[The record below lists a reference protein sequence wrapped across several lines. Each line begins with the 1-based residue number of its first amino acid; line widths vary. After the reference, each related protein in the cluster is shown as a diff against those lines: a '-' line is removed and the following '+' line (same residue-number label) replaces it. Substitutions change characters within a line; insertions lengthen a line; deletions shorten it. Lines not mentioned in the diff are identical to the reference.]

1 VFLKRLEIVGFK
13 SFAERV
19 SVDFVPGVTSVVGP
33 NGSGKSN
40 ITDAIRWV
48 LGEQSAKS
56 LRGAKM
62 EDIIFAGSDT
72 RKAVNVAEV
81 TLTLNNED
89 QRLPIEYNEVSV
101 TRRVTRSG
109 DSDFFINKQSCRLKD
124 IVDLFMDSG
133 MGREAFSIISQGKVE
148 EILSSKSEERRGVFE
163 EAAGVLKYKLRKKKA
178 EGKLGETQE
187 NLNRVQDIIHELSS
201 QVEPLER
208 QASIAKDYLEKKEEL
223 EKVEAALIVYE
234 IEELHEKWEALRKQ
248 FGHNKDEEVKMSTH
262 LQKSET
268 ELEELRGQL
277 QAIDE
282 SVDSLQEVLLL
293 SSKELEKLEGQREL
307 LKERKQNA
315 TTHCAQLEQLIIEL
329 TEKAKIYD
337 GEIETSTEE
346 LMKFANQ
353 VKELEQ
359 KLHENEK
366 LLSTYVEDLEEQIE
380 HLKGDYIEL
389 LNQQASNRNELS
401 MLEEQFKQQNSK
413 NQRLDEENEK
423 YVQMRLQIT
432 AKKAKLVEGY
442 EQVKEKVTSVITN
455 IQKTESALGKCKA
468 QYSENETKLYQA
480 YQFVQQARSRKEM
493 LEEMQEDYSGFY
505 QGVREVLK
513 ARENKLQGIEGAV
526 AELLTVPKEY
536 EVAMEIALG
545 AAMQHVV
552 VQTEEHARKAIAF
565 LKQNRHG
572 RATFLPQAVV
582 KGRSLSIEQLRMVK
596 QHQAFVGVAAEL
608 VHYDNRYE
616 NIISNLLGTVIVAK
630 DLRGANELAKQLQY
644 RYRIVT
650 VEGDVVNPGGSMT
663 GGAVKQAKSSLL
675 GRQRELE
682 EWSKKLAEM
691 EEKTSKLENFVKALK
706 QEIQEK
712 EVKIKELRHDAEQE
726 RVVEQKLKEEINQLE
741 LEEHR
746 INDRLSIYD
755 LEIEGFLQDQVKMQG
770 RKQELDG
777 ILAELQKD
785 ITELDE
791 RIIALTKQKSE
802 QHSSRE
808 KVQTEMTELKVQA
821 AEQQQRLS
829 NQKEKVARL
838 TKEQEETER
847 TLVKTKEDLAF
858 LKQEMT
864 SNSSGEEQ
872 ITNMIEKKAHDRNQT
887 SELISSRREQRL
899 TLQERVE
906 HIEREVKETKGR
918 HKYVLEVLKDQ
929 EVKINRLDVELENR
943 LQHLRETYTIS
954 FEAAKLKYTMTMPA
968 EDARKKVKLIKV
980 SIEELGTVNLGAIEE
995 YERVAERHEFLL
1007 EQRDD
1012 LEEAKATLHQVIME
1026 MDEEMKKRFST
1037 TFQAIRME
1045 FQSVFCE
1052 LFGGGRADLVMTNPE
1067 DLLNTGIDIVA
1078 QPPGKKLQN
1087 LGLLSGGERA
1097 LTAIALLFGILK
1109 VRPVP
1114 FCVLDEVEAALDEAN
1129 VARFAQ
1135 YLKKFSDE
1143 TQFIVITHRKGTME
1157 ESDVLYGVTM
1167 QESGVSKLVSVR
1179 LGDGEEELVTSE

>member
-1 VFLKRLEIVGFK
+1 MFLKRLEIAGFK

-72 RKAVNVAEV
+72 RRAVNVAEV
-81 TLTLNNED
+81 TITLNNED
-89 QRLPIEYNEVSV
+89 QRLPIEYNEVCV
-101 TRRVTRSG
+101 TRRVSRSG
-109 DSDFFINKQSCRLKD
+109 ESDFYINKQSCRLKD
-124 IVDLFMDSG
+124 IIDLFMDSG

-178 EGKLGETQE
+178 EGKLEETQE

-208 QASIAKDYLEKKEEL
+208 QASIAKDYLENKEEL
-223 EKVEAALIVYE
+223 EKVEAALIVHE
-234 IEELHEKWEALRKQ
+234 IEELHEKWEALRNQ
-248 FGHNKDEEVKMSTH
+248 FGHNKNEEAKMSTN
-262 LQKSET
+262 LQKSEE

-277 QAIDE
+277 QAVDE
-282 SVDSLQEVLLL
+282 SIDSLQEVLLL

-315 TTHCAQLEQLIIEL
+315 TTHCAQLEQLIVEL

-337 GEIETSTEE
+337 GEIESSTEA
-346 LMKFANQ
+346 LMQFVNE

-359 KLHENEK
+359 KLHDNEQ
-366 LLSTYVEDLEEQIE
+366 LLATFADNLEEQIE
-380 HLKGDYIEL
+380 NLKGDYIEL
-389 LNQQASNRNELS
+389 LNQQASHRNELS
-401 MLEEQFKQQNSK
+401 MIEEQSKQQTSK
-413 NQRLDEENEK
+413 NERLDEENAK
-423 YVQMRLQIT
+423 YVEMRMEIT
-432 AKKAKLVEGY
+432 AKKTKLVESY
-442 EQVKEKVTSVITN
+442 EQAKEKVAGILSN
-455 IQKTESALGKCKA
+455 IQKTEAALGKCKT

-513 ARENKLQGIEGAV
+513 ARENRLQGIEGAV

-545 AAMQHVV
+545 AAMQHIV
-552 VQTEEHARKAIAF
+552 VQTEEHARNAIAF
-565 LKQNRHG
+565 LKQNKHG
-572 RATFLPQAVV
+572 RATFLPQAV
-582 KGRSLSIEQLRMVK
+582 KSRSLSFEQLRIAN
-596 QHQAFVGVAAEL
+596 QHPSFVGVAAEL
-608 VHYDNRYE
+608 VQYNNKYE
-616 NIISNLLGTVIVAK
+616 NVVSNLLGTVIVAK
-630 DLRGANELAKQLQY
+630 NLRGANELAKQLQY

-650 VEGDVVNPGGSMT
+650 IEGDVVNPGGSMT

-682 EWSKKLAEM
+682 EWTRKLTDM
-691 EEKTSKLENFVKALK
+691 EEKTTKLENFVKAVK

-712 EVKIKELRHDAEQE
+712 EVKIRELRQTVEVD
-726 RVVEQKLKEEINQLE
+726 RVEEQKLREEINRLE

-755 LEIEGFLQDQVKMQG
+755 LEIEGFLQDRVKMQG
-770 RKQELDG
+770 RKEELEG
-777 ILAELQKD
+777 ILANLQAD
-785 ITELDE
+785 ITELDSK
-791 RIIALTKQKSE
+791 IVALTKQKSE
-802 QHSSRE
+802 QHSSKE
-808 KVQTEMTELKVQA
+808 KVQKEMTELKVLA
-821 AEQQQRLS
+821 AEKQQRLS
-829 NQKEKVARL
+829 NQKEKVERL
-838 TKEQEETER
+838 TKEKEETDA

-872 ITNMIEKKAHDRNQT
+872 ITNMIEKKAYDRNQT
-887 SELISSRREQRL
+887 SELIRSRREQRVS
-899 TLQERVE
+899 LQERVE
-906 HIEREVKETKGR
+906 HLERNLKETTGK
-918 HKYVLEVLKDQ
+918 HKYILEMLKDQ
-929 EVKINRLDVELENR
+929 EVRINRLDVELENR

-968 EDARKKVKLIKV
+968 EDARKKVKLIKL
-980 SIEELGTVNLGAIEE
+980 SIEELGTVNLGAIDE
-995 YERVAERHEFLL
+995 YERVAERHTFLL

-1012 LEEAKATLHQVIME
+1012 LEEAKTTLHQLITE

-1037 TFQAIRME
+1037 TFEGIRME
-1045 FQSVFCE
+1045 FQSVFSE

-1179 LGDGEEELVTSE
+1179 LDAGEELIASE